1 MKLDI
6 KDSVIIVILI
16 VIFLLFAMV
25 NVIWINSIVK
35 RVDEV
40 EKISTYIDDSIL
52 DKVERVE
59 EKTKDCN
66 C

>member
-6 KDSVIIVILI
+6 KDSVIIAILV
-16 VIFLLFAMV
+16 VIFLLYAMI
-25 NVIWINSIVK
+25 NMIWTGGIVK

-40 EKISTYIDDSIL
+40 ERLSTYIDDSII
-52 DKVERVE
+52 DRVDDIDQR
-59 EKTKDCN
+59 TKDCN

>member
-25 NVIWINSIVK
+25 NVIWINSLVK
-35 RVDEV
+35 RIDEV

-59 EKTKDCN
+59 QKTANCN

>member
-25 NVIWINSIVK
+25 NVMWIGSIVK

-52 DKVERVE
+52 DKVESVE
-59 EKTKDCN
+59 QKLSACN